1 MTGMDGE
8 SVLIICNL
16 LRFEVRRRTGG
27 G

>member
-1 MTGMDGE
+1 MTGMDRK
-8 SVLIICNL
+8 SMLIICNL